1 MEKIMKDDQYIV
13 AGYCFT
19 NAHDYREAKREEE
32 TVEYIKANT
41 DLSDLNKTIRLYHK
55 LVERR
60 TLKSVVGF
68 AFLQELRD
76 RILKEGIVS
85 DKDLPAIR
93 VMKEE
98 KPIRAYASVLEKE
111 QENKHLA
118 MIQDYQIRLRNS
130 RIINI
135 SLLLIILAMLLI
147 SIFSDRS
154 LFADYEQQVLD
165 TYSSWEEDLNAR
177 EKALEEKESQIP

>member
-1 MEKIMKDDQYIV
+1 MKDDQYIV

-19 NAHDYREAKREEE
+19 DAHGYREAKREEE

-55 LVERR
+55 LVERK

-85 DKDLPAIR
+85 DKDLPPIQVIR
-93 VMKEE
+93 EE
-98 KPIRAYASVLEKE
+98 KSIRAYSSVLEKE
-111 QENKHLA
+111 QENKHLEV
-118 MIQDYQIRLRNS
+118 IRDYRIRLRNS
-130 RIINI
+130 RII
-135 SLLLIILAMLLI
+135 SAFLLLIIVAMFLI

-165 TYSSWEEDLNAR
+165 TYSTWEEDLNAR
-177 EKALEEKESQIP
+177 EKALEEKESQNP